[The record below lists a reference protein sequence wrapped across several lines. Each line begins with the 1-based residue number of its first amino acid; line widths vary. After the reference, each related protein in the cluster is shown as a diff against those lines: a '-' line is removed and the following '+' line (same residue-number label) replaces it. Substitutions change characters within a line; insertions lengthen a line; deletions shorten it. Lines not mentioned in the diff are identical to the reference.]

1 MNDTPVAGN
10 SQLAVSL
17 DNATGLRSVS
27 FTLTYD
33 PTLLQVTTAAP
44 AAALTAAGWTVN
56 VLTNVPGTLTVSAGG
71 TTPLSGANLPLV
83 LLAASVPNAAPYG
96 ALEALRL
103 TNVAASVQSG
113 AATTSAPITGD
124 YAVHKNAYLGDV
136 DGSGIYTAFDAALI
150 ARVAVGIDTTGGAVG
165 GFDAASWTD
174 PVIVG
179 DADGDGKLTGADASL
194 VAQKSVHL
202 PTPQIPDLPGIPLT
216 PNGGGGSLAWD
227 DLAPQT
233 ASAQANSAPPAAVGV
248 LVEASSVI
256 VTAPVVNT
264 ARPFVPAHSA
274 SLTSTLLTTSP
285 TEDHLVAVTPVT
297 WSAPADAARHFPASA
312 DLTPTGAAVT
322 QATAATS
329 TVAAV
334 ADNFFSQLADD
345 PAADERSL
353 PLAGDSAIDDYYAQ
367 LAPTSDS
374 QVDET

>member
-1 MNDTPVAGN
+1 M
-10 SQLAVSL
+10 
-17 DNATGLRSVS
+17 
-27 FTLTYD
+27 
-33 PTLLQVTTAAP
+33 
-44 AAALTAAGWTVN
+44 
-56 VLTNVPGTLTVSAGG
+56 
-71 TTPLSGANLPLV
+71 

-113 AATTSAPITGD
+113 AATTSAPLTGD

-216 PNGGGGSLAWD
+216 PNGGGGSLALD

-233 ASAQANSAPPAAVGV
+233 ASTLANSDSPGRGRGVGRIIIRHRHRTGGQHRAAPGVGFQ
-248 LVEASSVI
+248 
-256 VTAPVVNT
+256 
-264 ARPFVPAHSA
+264 RGAH
-274 SLTSTLLTTSP
+274 P
-285 TEDHLVAVTPVT
+285 P
-297 WSAPADAARHFPASA
+297 
-312 DLTPTGAAVT
+312 
-322 QATAATS
+322 
-329 TVAAV
+329 
-334 ADNFFSQLADD
+334 
-345 PAADERSL
+345 
-353 PLAGDSAIDDYYAQ
+353 
-367 LAPTSDS
+367 
-374 QVDET
+374 